1 VRTLV
6 VGAGATGGY
15 FGGRLLEAG
24 RDVTFLVRPA
34 RAEQLRRTG
43 LVLRSR
49 FGDARL
55 GAPTVTAENLRD
67 PFDLVILA
75 VKSYGLD
82 DAVAPLGPAVGP
94 GTAVL
99 PLLNGMR
106 HLDALDRRFGP
117 NRVLGGLCAIAA
129 TLGPEGEIVH
139 LNDKH
144 LLVFGERAGGRS
156 LRADAVAE
164 LMAPATMV
172 SKASEVIL
180 PAMWEK
186 WVMLAALAGITCL
199 MRAAVGDVVVAPAG
213 RELILQILDETAA
226 VATAHGFAPRPA
238 FLDQCR
244 VMLLEPGSGFTA
256 SMLRDIERGGPTE
269 GDHVLGDLVA
279 RADARGVPVPLL
291 RLAYCHV
298 KAYEERQ
305 RREQTTATPPESPRP
320 ASAGRPA

>member
-1 VRTLV
+1 
-6 VGAGATGGY
+6 
-15 FGGRLLEAG
+15 LLEAR

-55 GAPTVTAENLRD
+55 PAPTVTAGDLRD

-82 DAVAPLGPAVGP
+82 GAVAPLGPAVGP

-117 NRVLGGLCAIAA
+117 ERVLGGLCAIAA
-129 TLGPEGEIVH
+129 TLGPDGEVIH

-144 LLVFGERAGGRS
+144 LLVFGERTGGGS
-156 LRADAVAE
+156 PRADAIAE
-164 LMAPATMV
+164 LMAPANMV
-172 SKASEVIL
+172 FKASEVIL

-199 MRAAVGDVVVAPAG
+199 MRAAVGDIAAAAGG

-226 VATAHGFAPRPA
+226 VAAAHGFAPRTA

-244 VMLLEPGSGFTA
+244 AMLLEPGSAFTA

-279 RADARGVPVPLL
+279 RAAARGVPVPLL
-291 RLAYCHV
+291 RVAYCHV
-298 KAYEERQ
+298 AAHEQRQ
-305 RREQTTATPPESPRP
+305 RRERAIAAPPETPRP
-320 ASAGRPA
+320 SSARGPD

>member
-1 VRTLV
+1 MRTLV

-24 RDVTFLVRPA
+24 RDVTFLVRPG

-43 LVLRSR
+43 LVIRSR

-55 GAPTVTAENLRD
+55 PAPTVLVDELRG

-82 DAVAPLGPAVGP
+82 EAVVPLAPAVGP

-106 HLDALDRRFGP
+106 HLDALDRRLGAD
-117 NRVLGGLCAIAA
+117 RVLGGLCAIAA
-129 TLGPEGEIVH
+129 TLGPDGEVVH

-144 LLVFGERAGGRS
+144 LLVFGERTGGRS
-156 LRADAVAE
+156 PRADSIAE
-164 LMAPATMV
+164 LMAPANLV
-172 SKASEVIL
+172 SKASEAIL

-199 MRAAVGDVVVAPAG
+199 MRAAVGDITASPGG
-213 RELILQILDETAA
+213 RELVLQILDETTA
-226 VATAHGFAPRPA
+226 VAAAHGFAPRPT
-238 FLDQCR
+238 FLEYAR
-244 VMLLEPGSGFTA
+244 GMMLEPGSGFTA
-256 SMLRDIERGGPTE
+256 SMLRDVERGGPTE

-279 RADARGVPVPLL
+279 RAEARGVPVPLL
-291 RLAYCHV
+291 RLAYCHI
-298 KAYEERQ
+298 KAHEERQ
-305 RREQTTATPPESPRP
+305 RRERAAPTA
-320 ASAGRPA
+320 G

>member
-55 GAPTVTAENLRD
+55 TAPTLLAADLRD

-75 VKSYGLD
+75 VKAYGLD
-82 DAVAPLGPAVGP
+82 AAIIPLGPAVGP
-94 GTAVL
+94 GTMVL
-99 PLLNGMR
+99 PLLNGLR

-117 NRVLGGLCAIAA
+117 GRVLGGLCAIAA
-129 TLGPEGEIVH
+129 TLGPDGEVVH

-156 LRADAVAE
+156 PRTDAVAE
-164 LMAPATMV
+164 LTAPANMV
-172 SKASEVIL
+172 SKASEAVL
-180 PAMWEK
+180 HGMWEK

-199 MRAAVGDVVVAPAG
+199 MRAAVGDVAAAPGG
-213 RELILQILDETAA
+213 RDLILQLLGETAT
-226 VATAHGFAPRPA
+226 VAAAHGFEPRPS
-238 FLDQCR
+238 FLDQAR
-244 VMLLEPGSGFTA
+244 AMLLEPGSGFTA
-256 SMLRDIERGGPTE
+256 SMLRDVERGGPTE

-291 RLAYCHV
+291 RAAYCHV
-298 KAYEERQ
+298 RAYEERQ
-305 RREQTTATPPESPRP
+305 KRERAAAAP
-320 ASAGRPA
+320 G

>member
-1 VRTLV
+1 MRTLV

-55 GAPTVTAENLRD
+55 AAPTVLADDLRD
-67 PFDLVILA
+67 PFDLVLLA

-117 NRVLGGLCAIAA
+117 DRVLGGLCAIAA
-129 TLGPEGEIVH
+129 TLGPDGEVVH

-144 LLVFGERAGGRS
+144 LLVFGVRPGGRS
-156 LRADAVAE
+156 PRADAIAG
-164 LMAPATMV
+164 LMAPANMA
-172 SKASEVIL
+172 SKASEHIL
-180 PAMWEK
+180 HAMWEK
-186 WVMLAALAGITCL
+186 WVMLAALAAVTCL
-199 MRAAVGDVVVAPAG
+199 MRAAVGDVSAAPGG
-213 RELILQILDETAA
+213 RELILQALGETSA
-226 VATAHGFAPRPA
+226 VAAAHGFAPRPA

-244 VMLLEPGSGFTA
+244 AMLLEPGSAFTA

-291 RLAYCHV
+291 RVAYCHV
-298 KAYEERQ
+298 KAYEERR
-305 RREQTTATPPESPRP
+305 RRERP
-320 ASAGRPA
+320 DS